1 MMVKEWFREI
11 AIKREKS
18 EEAGVL
24 KPKKRTKT
32 EGETLILQ
40 YLNELLKSFSH
51 NLTDPDITQAQFNES
66 KKTMKTI
73 AAFVLLVCLIAV
85 GVKGDFELW
94 AFSIS
99 SECTFVYGHV
109 LQLIDSNE
117 IYDISLPGQD
127 RSSKGRCFCADKGA
141 NMVLVK
147 NIEKVEIIPPSP
159 SCRKHEIM

>member
-1 MMVKEWFREI
+1 MSLS
-11 AIKREKS
+11 S
-18 EEAGVL
+18 ENH
-24 KPKKRTKT
+24 R
-32 EGETLILQ
+32 
-40 YLNELLKSFSH
+40 SR
-51 NLTDPDITQAQFNES
+51 
-66 KKTMKTI
+66 
-73 AAFVLLVCLIAV
+73 
-85 GVKGDFELW
+85 

-99 SECTFVYGHV
+99 SEHVYDVYGDV

-117 IYDISLPGQD
+117 IYGISLPGQD